1 MLHWTDHTRCT
12 YCSHLLLCGWVRPT
26 KELGN
31 KTQKQTRQKE
41 PGLKLSVIVYLI
53 YATRAQSVKLF
64 IMEFLLHIAMT
75 TQRFLD
81 VSLKRLGCT
90 TLKLLS
96 NYNITLKIIKQIRI
110 EDKMKKLIKYT
121 LYKNLSSAR

>member
-1 MLHWTDHTRCT
+1 MLHWTDHARCI

-81 VSLKRLGCT
+81 VSLKRVG
-90 TLKLLS
+90 KLLS
-96 NYNITLKIIKQIRI
+96 NCNITLKIIKQIRI